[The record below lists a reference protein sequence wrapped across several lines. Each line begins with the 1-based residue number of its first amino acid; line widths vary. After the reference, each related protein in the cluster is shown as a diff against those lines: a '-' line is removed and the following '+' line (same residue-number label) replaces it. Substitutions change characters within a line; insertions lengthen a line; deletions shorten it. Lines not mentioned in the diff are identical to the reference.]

1 MPLTMTTSAI
11 ADTQAIDA
19 ADVLTPLNQI
29 KTFVDTLETS
39 IATNAS
45 AITTNASAITTANTN
60 RASADTAIVDGVTA
74 LNQINMGTAGTT
86 LTIASDALV
95 ITKSRHQI
103 DTQGAAAT
111 DDLSTITG
119 FVAGDLLFLQTTS
132 AARIVTIKHNVG
144 NIFIFTGIDI
154 VLDSPSKIAV
164 LIYDGVTA
172 KWCSAGN
179 APSTPL
185 FKEQLVTTQVEAPL
199 LSVPDRSLVQAGYG
213 APRLDFVPGITTS
226 NRVTVRGS
234 GLTIQADL
242 AAITVTGTVSASN
255 QSDSSYSNLLSSAGL
270 ASTAGFVSTFDLLQ
284 RRYNPVMEC
293 SVRSPSTFPAARW
306 FIGLM
311 AIAPG
316 NFDDPAGAFIGLRY
330 STVLG
335 DSGWKICM
343 DDGTTLTVHGVD
355 LTTYAADTA
364 YLFRIRVEGSG
375 GGVAYFS
382 FNNSA
387 EIAVT
392 AGMVGSA
399 SNLGFGCIAYTNAAV
414 SKNILFRSAA
424 AMWA

>member
-1 MPLTMTTSAI
+1 MTTSAI

-45 AITTNASAITTANTN
+45 AITTEVNARAAIQDGTAVI
-60 RASADTAIVDGVTA
+60 S
-74 LNQINMGTAGTT
+74 QINLGVMGTT
-86 LTIASDALV
+86 LVMLSDQV
-95 ITKSRHQI
+95 TITKSRHQI

-111 DDLSTITG
+111 DNLSTING
-119 FVAGDLLFLQTTS
+119 FIAGDMLFLQTLS
-132 AARIVTIKHNVG
+132 VARVVTIQHNVG

-185 FKEQLVTTQVEAPL
+185 FKEQLVTTQVGAPL

-213 APRLDFVPGITTS
+213 APRLDYVPSITAS

-330 STVLG
+330 STVAT
-335 DSGWKICM
+335 DTGWKICM

-364 YLFRIRVEGSG
+364 YLFRIRVDGSG

-382 FNNSA
+382 FNNSP

-414 SKNILFRSAA
+414 SKNILLRSAA